1 MADDDKYHLH
11 SDEADHAHLNA
22 GISISLS
29 ELILQRQTAGG
40 SKACENV
47 TMGGGAQ
54 SSVGQMLH
62 GQSCRPPDITSGV
75 LTTAR
80 AARSVTVRAGC
91 LQRQQ
96 DREKFSVFLV
106 PVCWFTSSSLQP
118 PSPFIFTYFTYFL
131 FFCCCHK
138 SRT

>member
-11 SDEADHAHLNA
+11 SNEADHAHLNA

-29 ELILQRQTAGG
+29 EVIKQRQTAGG

-47 TMGGGAQ
+47 TTGGGAQ

-62 GQSCRPPDITSGV
+62 GQSCRPPDIISGV

-80 AARSVTVRAGC
+80 AGCAAVTVRAVC
-91 LQRQQ
+91 LQR
-96 DREKFSVFLV
+96 
-106 PVCWFTSSSLQP
+106 
-118 PSPFIFTYFTYFL
+118 
-131 FFCCCHK
+131 
-138 SRT
+138 